1 MKSEDSLQP
10 GPEVRDHDEDTTS
23 STGAHAEAAPA
34 PARALSRKERRE
46 LDRRNQSRGRRMGG
60 LAGEFVFVIVGA
72 LLISAVLRAFV
83 AQMFIIPSGSM
94 ENTLLVNDRVLVS
107 KVSDFHRG
115 DVVVFTDPGGWLVED
130 SSTTSRSGGGKLLE
144 DIGLLPSTSNNH
156 LIKRIIGLPGDHVK
170 CCDAQGRMSVNG
182 VALDE
187 TAYLYTGPDGQ
198 QVKPSNTP
206 FDVIVPKDHLWVMGD
221 HRNESADSRCH
232 LGDVTTGPTGSN
244 AFLPES
250 DVVGPALVIAAPINR
265 LHHLTV
271 PATFAHVPN
280 ATGTPPDQAKILSGT
295 G

>member
-1 MKSEDSLQP
+1 MNSEESPQP
-10 GPEVRDHDEDTTS
+10 RPAAHVDDVATP
-23 STGAHAEAAPA
+23 TGAHADTPA
-34 PARALSRKERRE
+34 PARALSRKQRRE
-46 LDRRNQSRGRRMGG
+46 LARQNQSRGRRLGG
-60 LAGEFVFVIVGA
+60 FAGEIVFVIIGA
-72 LLISAVLRAFV
+72 LVISAVLRAFV
-83 AQMFIIPSGSM
+83 AQMFIIPSQSM
-94 ENTLLVNDRVLVS
+94 QNTLLVNDRVLVS

-115 DVVVFTDPGGWLVED
+115 DVVVFTDPGGWLED
-130 SSTTSRSGGGKLLE
+130 TTTKSRTGGGKLLE

-170 CCDAQGRMSVNG
+170 CCDAEGRMSVNG
-182 VALDE
+182 VPLDE

-198 QVKPSNTP
+198 QVKPSNSS

-221 HRNESADSRCH
+221 HRDDSADSRCH

-250 DVVGPALVIAAPINR
+250 DVVGPAIAIAAPINR

-280 ATGTPPDQAKILSGT
+280 PTGTPPDQARILSGT
-295 G
+295 GCS